1 MVLNLNILE
10 GLLMPKVS
18 KKLALKI
25 IAKLP
30 IPKEQKD
37 EIRKGVLQ
45 QLDEVSNMSSD
56 ALQTRLNQLK
66 EP

>member
-1 MVLNLNILE
+1 MS
-10 GLLMPKVS
+10 KVS

-45 QLDEVSNMSSD
+45 QLEPISKMNSEE
-56 ALQTRLNQLK
+56 LQTHLEAIK
-66 EP
+66 KA

>member
-1 MVLNLNILE
+1 
-10 GLLMPKVS
+10 MPKIS

-30 IPKEQKD
+30 IPKEQKE

-45 QLDEVSNMSSD
+45 QLDDVSNMDSN
-56 ALQTRLNQLK
+56 ALQQRLNELN

>member
-1 MVLNLNILE
+1 MDLNLNILE

-30 IPKEQKD
+30 IPKDQKE

-45 QLDEVSNMSSD
+45 SLDEVSNMDSN

>member
-1 MVLNLNILE
+1 MDLNLNILE
-10 GLLMPKVS
+10 GLQMPKVS

-30 IPKEQKD
+30 LPKEQKD

-45 QLDEVSNMSSD
+45 ELDAVSKMDSK
-56 ALQTRLNQLK
+56 ALQQRLNELEQ
-66 EP
+66 P